1 MNEIY
6 ASKLGDFKNWN
17 CFAGLS
23 TDSYAAVRG
32 SDGPFTGAADYLG
45 SPIFFKEDCLER
57 VYPSASGAHQ
67 IVTTR
72 CSGVR
77 RGDWRSVQV
86 VDGKLYYHSAGG
98 VCVFDGSLPVVVSQV
113 LGEERYTDA
122 AAGSLDGRYYLS
134 AKGADG
140 AWVLLVYDARRGL
153 WHAESGVQA
162 VGFTRAGES
171 LYALSADGTLW
182 DLTGRDGTQE
192 ECVSWMG
199 ESGDLGLSSPENR
212 YLQRL
217 DLRMALES
225 GSGVRLYVSY
235 DGGASW
241 ELRGSMQAAGRVQDC
256 LLHVRPRRAK
266 QLRLRLTGEGGM
278 VLYSV
283 SAVYEKGS
291 DGP

>member
-1 MNEIY
+1 MPPR
-6 ASKLGDFKNWN
+6 
-17 CFAGLS
+17 AGQTGRL
-23 TDSYAAVRG
+23 
-32 SDGPFTGAADYLG
+32 PGAADYLG

-140 AWVLLVYDARRGL
+140 VWVLLVYDARRGL
-153 WHAESGVQA
+153 WHAESGVPGGWLYARWGEPVCAECGRNA
-162 VGFTRAGES
+162 VGSHGARRDAG
-171 LYALSADGTLW
+171 
-182 DLTGRDGTQE
+182 
-192 ECVSWMG
+192 
-199 ESGDLGLSSPENR
+199 
-212 YLQRL
+212 
-217 DLRMALES
+217 
-225 GSGVRLYVSY
+225 GVRFV
-235 DGGASW
+235 DG
-241 ELRGSMQAAGRVQDC
+241 
-256 LLHVRPRRAK
+256 
-266 QLRLRLTGEGGM
+266 
-278 VLYSV
+278 
-283 SAVYEKGS
+283 
-291 DGP
+291 

>member
-1 MNEIY
+1 M
-6 ASKLGDFKNWN
+6 S
-17 CFAGLS
+17 
-23 TDSYAAVRG
+23 
-32 SDGPFTGAADYLG
+32 
-45 SPIFFKEDCLER
+45 
-57 VYPSASGAHQ
+57 
-67 IVTTR
+67 
-72 CSGVR
+72 
-77 RGDWRSVQV
+77 
-86 VDGKLYYHSAGG
+86 
-98 VCVFDGSLPVVVSQV
+98 
-113 LGEERYTDA
+113 
-122 AAGSLDGRYYLS
+122 
-134 AKGADG
+134 
-140 AWVLLVYDARRGL
+140 ARRGL
-153 WHAESGVQA
+153 WYAESGVQA

-182 DLTGRDGTQE
+182 DLTGHDGTQE

-256 LLHVRPRRAK
+256 LLHVRPRRSK

>member
-1 MNEIY
+1 MDRVTVHV
-6 ASKLGDFKNWN
+6 KGGD
-17 CFAGLS
+17 G
-23 TDSYAAVRG
+23 
-32 SDGPFTGAADYLG
+32 
-45 SPIFFKEDCLER
+45 
-57 VYPSASGAHQ
+57 
-67 IVTTR
+67 
-72 CSGVR
+72 
-77 RGDWRSVQV
+77 
-86 VDGKLYYHSAGG
+86 
-98 VCVFDGSLPVVVSQV
+98 GSLSVSI
-113 LGEERYTDA
+113 LPPGAGSDA
-122 AAGSLDGRYYLS
+122 AAVFRLAVPASREGEPPRVAGERILKLKADDRVALRLNARVDGYADLFRIRFSVEPAGEEGEEPPAATPESVLPQLT
-134 AKGADG
+134 AERCAPGVPMRKGLFWLGADG

-153 WHAESGVQA
+153 WYAESGVQA

-182 DLTGRDGTQE
+182 DLTGHDGTQE

-256 LLHVRPRRAK
+256 LLHAP
-266 QLRLRLTGEGGM
+266 
-278 VLYSV
+278 
-283 SAVYEKGS
+283 
-291 DGP
+291 